1 MRLLT
6 VIFLLLLGCILTNS
20 QLGLS
25 YAAMGLNL
33 WFEKMIPSLLPFMM
47 LSGIMV
53 RRRAGI
59 ILSNHSFSPM
69 AA

>member
-25 YAAMGLNL
+25 YAAMGLNGSR
-33 WFEKMIPSLLPFMM
+33 K
-47 LSGIMV
+47 
-53 RRRAGI
+53 
-59 ILSNHSFSPM
+59 
-69 AA
+69 